1 LAAILLSGAVTC
13 LAALFLGQAALRLA
27 GAGEWNW
34 LAPAVG
40 LSVTMLIAA
49 PAADVPGHSTTV
61 AILLGVLT
69 IAAAVWC
76 LRSPEHRPPLS
87 GLLAAA
93 PVGLLVLV
101 PFLAA
106 GRGGILGVSLNN
118 DMSAHLL
125 IVEALLSSS
134 VTEVYP
140 LPSDYPI
147 GPHGIAAVL
156 NKAFGIDVDHA
167 FSGWTLA
174 IPLINAWT
182 VLAVARRASWF
193 GKAVLATVAGLP
205 FLVAAYYGE
214 GAFKEVVQAGLVM
227 AVVLNLSGCGPR
239 LGRGRW
245 VPFAL
250 LLGGIVSVYSIA
262 GLPWPLAIAGI
273 WLVGLL
279 AAQAWRRQLREVP
292 RVVRRELPALGI
304 GLAVLVIA
312 LLPQVHRMWEFLA
325 LRDGTG
331 ISPDELGN
339 LVTPLPGWEA
349 FGVWNSPDFR
359 LPASPAFT
367 GGMWTAFVLALVLF
381 GTYWAFRRGRW
392 LLPLAAGAALVIW
405 KVSDHSQSPYV
416 SAKALVIASPLLLLL
431 AVLPL
436 VDREPGRRSPG
447 PWLLAPLLGLVLLLR
462 VGSDDMRA
470 LRWSPVGPADHAHQ
484 LESFRPLL
492 VGEPTL
498 FLGDDDF
505 VEWELAGVPVSAPV
519 NHATVFLPMRS
530 RKSWEYGEPLDVDS
544 VDTGTLN
551 EYGWVITT
559 RGRSGSAMPPQLRR
573 VRTTDSFVLWRRVAP
588 VPERSILA
596 EGDEPGK
603 ILDCTSDEGAA
614 ALSGGGVAAVRERP
628 VVVAGTSLPA
638 GATGSVGIGLSRG
651 AWDLQ
656 ADYTSSYP
664 VDVTAP
670 GLRAVLPANLDRPG
684 PRWPIGRI
692 ATDGGKEELT
702 FRVGDAPL
710 SQAPT
715 GASIVSVIATK
726 VSPVRVVP
734 IRQACGKYVDWY
746 RNAAPAQSRRRQ

>member
-13 LAALFLGQAALRLA
+13 FAALVLGQAALRLA
-27 GAGEWNW
+27 GASEWNW

-49 PAADVPGHSTTV
+49 PAADVPGGCATV

-93 PVGLLVLV
+93 PVALLVLV

-125 IVEALLSSS
+125 IVEAFLSSAAS
-134 VTEVYP
+134 EVYP
-140 LPSDYPI
+140 LPSDYPV
-147 GPHGIAAVL
+147 GPHGVAAVL
-156 NKAFGIDVDHA
+156 NKGLGIDVDHA

-214 GAFKEVVQAGLVM
+214 GAFKEVAQAGLVM
-227 AVVLNLSGCGPR
+227 AVVLVLSGCGPR

-250 LLGGIVSVYSIA
+250 LLGGIVSVYSLA
-262 GLPWPLAIAGI
+262 GLPWPLAIAGL
-273 WLVGLL
+273 WLAGLL
-279 AAQAWRRQLREVP
+279 ATQAWRRRLRDVP
-292 RVVRRELPALGI
+292 RVVRLELPALGI

-312 LLPQVHRMWEFLA
+312 LLPQAHRLWEFLV
-325 LRDGTG
+325 LGTG
-331 ISPDELGN
+331 TSIPRGELGN
-339 LVTPLPGWEA
+339 LVGRLPGWEA
-349 FGVWNSPDFR
+349 FGVWNSADFR

-367 GGMWTAFVLALVLF
+367 AGMWTAFVLALVLF
-381 GTYWAFRRGRW
+381 GAYWAFRRGRW

-405 KVSDHSQSPYV
+405 KVTDHSQSPYV

-462 VGSDDMRA
+462 VGGDDMRA

-492 VGEPTL
+492 TGRPTL
-498 FLGDDDF
+498 FLGNDDF
-505 VEWELAGVPVSAPV
+505 VEWELAGVPVGAPV
-519 NHATVFLPMRS
+519 IHGTPSLPTRPQ
-530 RKSWEYGEPLDVDS
+530 KTWEYGDPLDIDS
-544 VDTGTLN
+544 VDTDTLN
-551 EYGWVITT
+551 AYEWVITT
-559 RGRSGSAMPPQLRR
+559 RGGAGSAMPPQLRR
-573 VRTTDSFVLWRRVAP
+573 ARTTDDFVLWRRVAP
-588 VPERSILA
+588 VPARSVLA
-596 EGDEPGK
+596 EGDEPGRV
-603 ILDCTSDEGAA
+603 LDCGSDEGAA
-614 ALSGGGVAAVRERP
+614 ALSGGGVAAIRERP
-628 VVVAGTSLPA
+628 VVVAGTGVLA
-638 GATGSVGIGLSRG
+638 GATGSVEIELPRRG

-656 ADYTSSYP
+656 TDYTSGYP

-670 GLRAVLPANLDRPG
+670 GLRTVLPANLDRPG

-692 ATDGGKEELT
+692 ATDGGDVKLT
-702 FRVGDAPL
+702 FRVGDALL
-710 SQAPT
+710 SQAPA
-715 GASIVSVIATK
+715 GASFVSVIATRS
-726 VSPVRVVP
+726 SPVRVVP
-734 IRQACGKYVDWY
+734 IRRACGRYVDWY
-746 RNAAPAQSRRRQ
+746 RPAA